1 MLQAVT
7 PQEEPSKKPDQKPF
21 NAQTYAQEAHRQAVE
36 IFNQRPNITLAG
48 LLGGAENLQELGL
61 NDADFSETLGQF
73 IVAQMAPQMAA
84 LLELIGVER
93 EKFERLQTGVQ
104 PVLATAQE
112 QHLSTKMAPALIE
125 AFPEIKGNPA
135 ALAHYQDTFNKL
147 APTLI
152 DKSLLDNP
160 LSNPDEYVRMNR
172 VIAMLAARDFVKAT
186 PGQTTETPQAPQPP
200 AQAPL
205 SPAPQQVV
213 PTYRNHLGQFQNGQE
228 RPPATLEEA
237 NRLSAIRLMQTSA

>member
-1 MLQAVT
+1 
-7 PQEEPSKKPDQKPF
+7 
-21 NAQTYAQEAHRQAVE
+21 
-36 IFNQRPNITLAG
+36 
-48 LLGGAENLQELGL
+48 
-61 NDADFSETLGQF
+61 
-73 IVAQMAPQMAA
+73 MAPQMAA

-93 EKFERLQTGVQ
+93 EKFERLQTGVK

-112 QHLSTKMAPALIE
+112 QQLSNQIAPALIE
-125 AFPEIKGNPA
+125 AFPEIKGDPA
-135 ALAHYQDTFNKL
+135 ALAHYQETFNKL

-160 LSNPDEYVRMNR
+160 LSNPTEYVRMNK

-200 AQAPL
+200 AQAL

-213 PTYRNHLGQFQNGQE
+213 PAYRNHLGQYAQGD
-228 RPPATLEEA
+228 RPPASLEEA
-237 NRLSAIRLMQTSA
+237 NRLSAQRLMQPSA